1 MGVSEPFIR
10 RPIATSLLGIALLI
24 GGLLGYFAL
33 PVSALPQ
40 VDFPTVQVTTQLP
53 GASPDV
59 IASLITAPL
68 ERQLGQIPSL
78 SAMNSTSSFG
88 VSQISLQFDLN
99 RDIDGATQDVQ
110 AAINA
115 AAGVLPKTLPYPPT
129 YAKVNPADAP
139 VMTLALRSDTIS
151 LRAMSDIADTLLAQ
165 RLSQISGVGR
175 VSVLGGLKPAVRIQ
189 ADLARLAAY
198 GIAMEDLRTA
208 IASANV
214 SGPKGSLDGA
224 QQSYIIAANDQIAAA
239 DAYKPVIIAYRNG
252 SPVTIAD
259 VAQIVDGLEND
270 RTGGWYQGSPAVIID
285 IQRQPGA
292 NVIDVVSQI
301 RAEIPK
307 VQRAIPAGVNLTI
320 VSDRTVTIRASVRD
334 VQFTL
339 ILSVVLV
346 TLVVLLFL
354 RSLRATLIAGVA
366 LPLSLITS
374 FGIMYFAGFS
384 LDNLSLMALTI
395 GTGFVVDDA
404 IVMIENIVRHMENGD
419 SAMEASLKGASEIGF
434 TVISLTVSLIAVFIP
449 LLFMSGLVGR
459 MFREF
464 ALTLTI
470 AVVTSAVVSLT
481 LTPMMCSRLLKHAHE
496 ELAVP
501 GLAAVSRFIDR
512 TVGFYHRTLL
522 WVLERQRA
530 TLVVTFATLIAT
542 LALYVVAPKGF
553 LPLQDTASITA
564 VTEAGPDVSF
574 AEMQKRQAEA
584 ADAIKA
590 DPDVTGVVSVIG
602 AGSVNPTTNVGRL
615 VMTLK
620 PRGERRDDVSV
631 VITRLKERV
640 AAIPGMTIYFQPVQ
654 DVQIST
660 QSSRS
665 QYQYTLTGTDAAL
678 VSEWARK
685 LVAEMRRDPLFRDVS
700 SEAQE
705 GGLRAQLTVDRTR
718 AGQLGVSLQGITD
731 TLNDAFAQRQIST
744 IYGQANQYRVVLEA
758 LPMYQRDPSILS
770 KLYLPGAASATA
782 GAPNAQVPLSAVAT
796 LTRTTAPLAISHQ
809 AQFPSI
815 SLSFNLAP
823 GAALGDAVEAVKTI
837 ETRIEMPNSI
847 VGVYAGDAAE
857 FAKALAG
864 QPWLLLAAVITIYIV
879 LGVLY
884 ESYIHPIT
892 ILSTLPSAGVG
903 AILALMLCGQ
913 DLSVIGLIGIIL
925 LMGHRQ
931 EERDHDDRLRAR
943 GRARA
948 GDVAERG
955 DRTGLSAALPS
966 DHDDDAGRPVRC
978 AAAGDRERHRRRAAL
993 PTRHLHYRRPAA
1005 QPIAHALHHAG
1016 DLSRPRPHQPPPR
1029 AGAAAGRIRRSAR
1042 RGRDRGDAVMAS
1054 ISEPF
1059 IRRPVATT
1067 LLSIGLFLLGIV
1079 AYEFLPVASVPNID
1093 FSRHLRLGQPS
1104 WRRPV
1109 RHGRDGCLAAG
1120 AAARR
1125 DRGHQPDHLDFVT
1138 RHDQHPAPVRHRPQ
1152 RRQSRPRRAGGNQC
1166 VAGRP
1171 AERFADAAALPQG
1184 EHRRR
1189 AGLRAGADLED
1200 AVRQRGLRRRRHR
1213 AGAAHLAG
1221 AGGGQCDDLGCRPAG
1236 GQDSAQS
1243 CRAVQCR
1250 HRHRRRANCDYQRQ
1264 PARSGRHLQR
1274 RAPERDAVAQQ
1285 ADADGERVPRHR
1297 HQEREGQFR
1306 PALRCCRHRG
1316 LRP

>member
-24 GGLLGYFAL
+24 GGALGYFAL

-40 VDFPTVQVTTQLP
+40 VDFPTVQVSTQLP

-78 SAMNSTSSFG
+78 TAMNSTSSFG

-189 ADLARLAAY
+189 ADLARLAAC
-198 GIAMEDLRTA
+198 GIAMEDLRNA
-208 IASANV
+208 IANANV

-239 DAYKPVIIAYRNG
+239 DAYRPIIIAYRNG
-252 SPVTIAD
+252 SPVTIGD

-270 RTGGWYQGSPAVIID
+270 RTGGWYQGTPAVIID

-307 VQRAIPAGVNLTI
+307 VQRAIPAGVHLTI
-320 VSDRTVTIRASVRD
+320 VSDRTVTIRASVHD

-419 SAMEASLKGASEIGF
+419 SAMTASLKGASEIGF

-496 ELAVP
+496 EFAVP

-512 TVGFYHRTLL
+512 TVEFYHRTLL
-522 WVLERQRA
+522 VVLRHQRT

-542 LALYVVAPKGF
+542 LVLYVVAPKGF

-574 AEMQKRQAEA
+574 GEMQKRQAEV

-615 VMTLK
+615 VMSLT

-631 VITRLKERV
+631 VIARLKEKV
-640 AAIPGMTIYFQPVQ
+640 SGIPGMTVYFQPVQ

-678 VSEWARK
+678 VSEWAKK
-685 LVAEMRRDPLFRDVS
+685 LVDEMRRDPLFRDVS

-705 GGLRAQLTVDRTR
+705 GGLRAQLDVDRTR
-718 AGQLGVSLQGITD
+718 AGQLGVSLQAITD

-770 KLYLPGAASATA
+770 KLYLPGGASSSVV
-782 GAPNAQVPLSAVAT
+782 GAPNAQVPLDAVAT
-796 LTRTTAPLAISHQ
+796 LKRTTAPLAISHQ
-809 AQFPSI
+809 AQFPAI

-823 GAALGDAVEAVKTI
+823 GAALGDAVDAVKAI

-903 AILALMLCGQ
+903 AILALILFGQ

-925 LMGHRQ
+925 LMGIVKKNAIMMIDFAL
-931 EERDHDDRLRAR
+931 E
-943 GRARA
+943 
-948 GDVAERG
+948 AERG
-955 DRTGLSAALPS
+955 QGMPADEAIVQACLLRFRPIMMTTLAALF
-966 DHDDDAGRPVRC
+966 G
-978 AAAGDRERHRRRAAL
+978 AL
-993 PTRHLHYRRPAA
+993 PLAIESGTGAELRFPLGISIIGGLLLSQLLTLYTTPVIYLALDRINRRLEQALPPPEPDAPPAA
-1005 QPIAHALHHAG
+1005 
-1016 DLSRPRPHQPPPR
+1016 
-1029 AGAAAGRIRRSAR
+1029 SA
-1042 RGRDRGDAVMAS
+1042 
-1054 ISEPF
+1054 
-1059 IRRPVATT
+1059 T
-1067 LLSIGLFLLGIV
+1067 
-1079 AYEFLPVASVPNID
+1079 
-1093 FSRHLRLGQPS
+1093 
-1104 WRRPV
+1104 
-1109 RHGRDGCLAAG
+1109 
-1120 AAARR
+1120 
-1125 DRGHQPDHLDFVT
+1125 
-1138 RHDQHPAPVRHRPQ
+1138 
-1152 RRQSRPRRAGGNQC
+1152 
-1166 VAGRP
+1166 
-1171 AERFADAAALPQG
+1171 
-1184 EHRRR
+1184 
-1189 AGLRAGADLED
+1189 
-1200 AVRQRGLRRRRHR
+1200 
-1213 AGAAHLAG
+1213 
-1221 AGGGQCDDLGCRPAG
+1221 
-1236 GQDSAQS
+1236 
-1243 CRAVQCR
+1243 
-1250 HRHRRRANCDYQRQ
+1250 
-1264 PARSGRHLQR
+1264 
-1274 RAPERDAVAQQ
+1274 
-1285 ADADGERVPRHR
+1285 
-1297 HQEREGQFR
+1297 EGMQ
-1306 PALRCCRHRG
+1306 
-1316 LRP
+1316 

>member
-1 MGVSEPFIR
+1 MSVSEPFIR
-10 RPIATSLLGIALLI
+10 RPIATSLLGVALLI
-24 GGLLGYFAL
+24 GGALGYWAL

-78 SAMNSTSSFG
+78 SAMTSTSSFG

-115 AAGVLPKTLPYPPT
+115 AAGVLPKSLPYPPT

-139 VMTLALRSDTIS
+139 VLTLALTSETIS
-151 LRAMSDIADTLLAQ
+151 LRTMSDIADSLLAQ

-175 VSVLGGLKPAVRIQ
+175 VAVLGGLKPAVRVQ

-198 GIAMEDLRTA
+198 GIAMEDLRNA
-208 IASANV
+208 IAGANV

-224 QQSYIIAANDQIAAA
+224 QQAYTIAANDQIAAA
-239 DAYKPVIIAYRNG
+239 EAYKPIIIAYRNG
-252 SPVTIAD
+252 APVTIGD
-259 VAQIVDGLEND
+259 VANIVDGLEND
-270 RTGGWYQGSPAVIID
+270 RTGGWYQGTPAVIID

-292 NVIDVVSQI
+292 NVIEVVRQI

-307 VQRAIPAGVNLTI
+307 VQRAIPAGVKLTV

-339 ILSVVLV
+339 VLSVVLV

-354 RSLRATLIAGVA
+354 RSMRATVIAGVA

-404 IVMIENIVRHMENGD
+404 IVMIENIVRHMENGE
-419 SAMEASLKGASEIGF
+419 SAMTAALRGASEIGF

-470 AVVTSAVVSLT
+470 AVVTSAIVSLT
-481 LTPMMCSRLLKHAHE
+481 LTPMMCSRLLKHAGE
-496 ELAVP
+496 ERQVP
-501 GLAAVSRFIDR
+501 GLAAISRGIDR
-512 TVGFYHRTLL
+512 MVAFYHRTLL

-530 TLVVTFATLIAT
+530 TLLVTFLTIVATV
-542 LALYVVAPKGF
+542 ALYVVAPKGF

-574 AEMQKRQAEA
+574 AEMQNRQSEA
-584 ADAIKA
+584 AEAIKA

-602 AGSVNPTTNVGRL
+602 GGSVNPTTNVGRL

-620 PRGERRDDVSV
+620 PRGERRDDIAA
-631 VITRLKERV
+631 VIVRLKQRV
-640 AAIPGMTIYFQPVQ
+640 AAIPGMTVYFQPVQ
-654 DVQIST
+654 DIQIST

-665 QYQYTLTGTDAAL
+665 QYQYTLTGTDSAEL
-678 VSEWARK
+678 SLWARR
-685 LVAEMRRDPLFRDVS
+685 LVAELRRDPLFRDVS

-705 GGLRAQLTVDRTR
+705 GGLRAALDVNRQR
-718 AGQLGVSLQGITD
+718 AGQLGVSLQVITD

-770 KLYLPGAASATA
+770 KLYVPGAAAVA
-782 GAPNAQVPLSAVAT
+782 GAPAGQVPISAVAT

-809 AQFPSI
+809 AQFPAV

-823 GAALGDAVEAVKTI
+823 GEALGDAVDAVKAI
-837 ETRIEMPNSI
+837 ETRIGMPGSI
-847 VGVYAGDAAE
+847 VGLFAGDAAE
-857 FAKALAG
+857 FSRSLAG
-864 QPWLLLAAVITIYIV
+864 QPWLILAALVTIYIV

-903 AILALMLCGQ
+903 AILALMLFGQ

-925 LMGHRQ
+925 LMGIVKKNAIMMIDFAL
-931 EERDHDDRLRAR
+931 EAERHQGMTPYDAIVQACLLRFRPIMMTTLAALFGALPLAVESGTGAELRFPLGISIIGGLLLSQLLTLYTTPVIYLALDRLNRRIERAVPPPEP
-943 GRARA
+943 
-948 GDVAERG
+948 D
-955 DRTGLSAALPS
+955 LPI
-966 DHDDDAGRPVRC
+966 P
-978 AAAGDRERHRRRAAL
+978 
-993 PTRHLHYRRPAA
+993 
-1005 QPIAHALHHAG
+1005 PIA
-1016 DLSRPRPHQPPPR
+1016 
-1029 AGAAAGRIRRSAR
+1029 GA
-1042 RGRDRGDAVMAS
+1042 
-1054 ISEPF
+1054 
-1059 IRRPVATT
+1059 T
-1067 LLSIGLFLLGIV
+1067 
-1079 AYEFLPVASVPNID
+1079 
-1093 FSRHLRLGQPS
+1093 
-1104 WRRPV
+1104 
-1109 RHGRDGCLAAG
+1109 
-1120 AAARR
+1120 
-1125 DRGHQPDHLDFVT
+1125 
-1138 RHDQHPAPVRHRPQ
+1138 
-1152 RRQSRPRRAGGNQC
+1152 
-1166 VAGRP
+1166 
-1171 AERFADAAALPQG
+1171 
-1184 EHRRR
+1184 
-1189 AGLRAGADLED
+1189 
-1200 AVRQRGLRRRRHR
+1200 
-1213 AGAAHLAG
+1213 
-1221 AGGGQCDDLGCRPAG
+1221 
-1236 GQDSAQS
+1236 
-1243 CRAVQCR
+1243 
-1250 HRHRRRANCDYQRQ
+1250 
-1264 PARSGRHLQR
+1264 
-1274 RAPERDAVAQQ
+1274 
-1285 ADADGERVPRHR
+1285 
-1297 HQEREGQFR
+1297 EGMQ
-1306 PALRCCRHRG
+1306 
-1316 LRP
+1316 

>member
-1 MGVSEPFIR
+1 MSVSEPFIR
-10 RPIATSLLGIALLI
+10 RPIATSLLGVALLI
-24 GGLLGYFAL
+24 GGALGYWAL

-78 SAMNSTSSFG
+78 SSMTSTSSFG

-115 AAGVLPKTLPYPPT
+115 AAGVLPRTLPYPPT

-139 VMTLALRSDTIS
+139 VLTVALTSDTIS
-151 LRAMSDIADTLLAQ
+151 LRAMSDLADTILAQ

-175 VSVLGGLKPAVRIQ
+175 VSVLGGLKPAVRVQ

-198 GIAMEDLRTA
+198 GIAMEDLRNA
-208 IASANV
+208 IAGANV

-224 QQSYIIAANDQIAAA
+224 QQAYTIAANDQIAAA
-239 DAYKPVIIAYRNG
+239 DAYKPIIIAYRNG
-252 SPVTIAD
+252 APVTIGD

-270 RTGGWYQGSPAVIID
+270 RTGGWYQGTPAVIID

-292 NVIDVVSQI
+292 NVIEVVRQI

-307 VQRAIPAGVNLTI
+307 LQRAIPAGVNLAV
-320 VSDRTVTIRASVRD
+320 VSDRTDTIRASVHD

-339 ILSVVLV
+339 VLSVVLV

-374 FGIMYFAGFS
+374 FGIMYFSGFS

-404 IVMIENIVRHMENGD
+404 IVMIENIVRHMENGE
-419 SAMEASLKGASEIGF
+419 SAMQASLRGASEIGF

-470 AVVTSAVVSLT
+470 AVVTSAIVSLT
-481 LTPMMCSRLLKHAHE
+481 LTPMMCSRLLKHTGE
-496 ELAVP
+496 EMVVP
-501 GLAAVSRFIDR
+501 GLAAISRFIDR
-512 TVGFYHRTLL
+512 MVDFYHHTLL
-522 WVLERQRA
+522 WVLQRQRA
-530 TLVVTFATLIAT
+530 TLLVTFATLAAT
-542 LALYVVAPKGF
+542 LILYVVAPKGF

-574 AEMQKRQAEA
+574 FEMQSRQTQA

-620 PRGERRDDVSV
+620 PRGERRSDVAA
-631 VITRLKERV
+631 VITRLKQLT
-640 AAIPGMTIYFQPVQ
+640 ASIPGMTIYFQPVQ

-665 QYQYTLTGTDAAL
+665 QYQYTLTGTDAPL
-678 VSEWARK
+678 VGLWANK
-685 LVAEMRRDPLFRDVS
+685 LVAELRHDPLFRDVS
-700 SEAQE
+700 SEAQD
-705 GGLRAQLTVDRTR
+705 GGLRAALDINRQR
-718 AGQLGVSLQGITD
+718 AGQLGVNLQGVTD

-770 KLYLPGAASATA
+770 KLYLPGAL
-782 GAPNAQVPLSAVAT
+782 GAQVPLSAVAT

-809 AQFPSI
+809 AQFPAV

-823 GAALGDAVEAVKTI
+823 GAALGDAVDEVKSL
-837 ETRIEMPNSI
+837 ETRIGMPGSI
-847 VGVYAGDAAE
+847 VGVFAGDAAE
-857 FAKALAG
+857 FSKSLAG
-864 QPWLLLAAVITIYIV
+864 QPWLILAALVTIYIV

-903 AILALMLCGQ
+903 AILALMLFGQ

-925 LMGHRQ
+925 LMGIVKKNAIMMIDFAL
-931 EERDHDDRLRAR
+931 E
-943 GRARA
+943 
-948 GDVAERG
+948 AERHQG
-955 DRTGLSAALPS
+955 MSAMDAIVQACLLRFRPIMMTTLAALF
-966 DHDDDAGRPVRC
+966 G
-978 AAAGDRERHRRRAAL
+978 AL
-993 PTRHLHYRRPAA
+993 PLAVESGTGAELRFPLGISIVGGLLLSQLLTLYTTPV
-1005 QPIAHALHHAG
+1005 IYLALDRINRSIEKAV
-1016 DLSRPRPHQPPPR
+1016 PPVGPELPSPPV
-1029 AGAAAGRIRRSAR
+1029 AGA
-1042 RGRDRGDAVMAS
+1042 
-1054 ISEPF
+1054 
-1059 IRRPVATT
+1059 T
-1067 LLSIGLFLLGIV
+1067 
-1079 AYEFLPVASVPNID
+1079 
-1093 FSRHLRLGQPS
+1093 
-1104 WRRPV
+1104 
-1109 RHGRDGCLAAG
+1109 
-1120 AAARR
+1120 
-1125 DRGHQPDHLDFVT
+1125 
-1138 RHDQHPAPVRHRPQ
+1138 
-1152 RRQSRPRRAGGNQC
+1152 
-1166 VAGRP
+1166 
-1171 AERFADAAALPQG
+1171 
-1184 EHRRR
+1184 
-1189 AGLRAGADLED
+1189 
-1200 AVRQRGLRRRRHR
+1200 
-1213 AGAAHLAG
+1213 
-1221 AGGGQCDDLGCRPAG
+1221 
-1236 GQDSAQS
+1236 
-1243 CRAVQCR
+1243 
-1250 HRHRRRANCDYQRQ
+1250 
-1264 PARSGRHLQR
+1264 
-1274 RAPERDAVAQQ
+1274 
-1285 ADADGERVPRHR
+1285 
-1297 HQEREGQFR
+1297 EGMQ
-1306 PALRCCRHRG
+1306 
-1316 LRP
+1316 

>member
-1 MGVSEPFIR
+1 MSVSEPFIR

-24 GGLLGYFAL
+24 GGALGYWAL

-78 SAMNSTSSFG
+78 SSMTSTSSFG
-88 VSQISLQFDLN
+88 VSLVSLQFDLN

-115 AAGVLPKTLPYPPT
+115 AAGVLPKNLPYPPT

-139 VMTLALRSDTIS
+139 VLTLALTSETTS
-151 LRAMSDIADTLLAQ
+151 LRALSDLADTILAQ

-175 VSVLGGLKPAVRIQ
+175 VAVLGGLKPAVRVQ

-198 GIAMEDLRTA
+198 GISMEDLRNA
-208 IASANV
+208 IAGANV

-224 QQSYIIAANDQIAAA
+224 QQAYTIAANDQIATAA
-239 DAYKPVIIAYRNG
+239 AYKPIIIAYRNG
-252 SPVTIAD
+252 APVTIGD
-259 VAQIVDGLEND
+259 VAVIVDGLENE
-270 RTGGWYQGSPAVIID
+270 RTGGWYQGTPAVIID

-292 NVIDVVSQI
+292 NVIEVVRQI
-301 RAEIPK
+301 RDEIPK
-307 VQRAIPAGVNLTI
+307 LQRAIPAGVNLTV
-320 VSDRTVTIRASVRD
+320 VSDRTVTIRASVHD

-404 IVMIENIVRHMENGD
+404 IVMIENIVRHMEDGET
-419 SAMEASLKGASEIGF
+419 AMEASLRGAREIGF

-470 AVVTSAVVSLT
+470 AVVTSAIVSLT
-481 LTPMMCSRLLKHAHE
+481 LTPMMCSRLLKHAGE
-496 ELAVP
+496 EMVVP
-501 GLAAVSRFIDR
+501 GLAAISRGIDR
-512 TVGFYHRTLL
+512 MVNFYHRTLL

-530 TLVVTFATLIAT
+530 TMLVTFATIVAT
-542 LALYVVAPKGF
+542 LVLYVVAPKGF

-564 VTEAGPDVSF
+564 VTQAGPDVSF
-574 AEMQKRQAEA
+574 AEMQSRQTQA
-584 ADAIKA
+584 ANAIQA

-620 PRGERRDDVSV
+620 PRGERRDDVAAV
-631 VITRLKERV
+631 VARLKQRV
-640 AAIPGMTIYFQPVQ
+640 ASIPGMTIYFQPVQ

-665 QYQYTLTGTDAAL
+665 QYQYTLTGTDSAL
-678 VSEWARK
+678 VTLWANN
-685 LVAEMRRDPLFRDVS
+685 LVAELRRDPLFRDVS

-705 GGLRAQLTVDRTR
+705 GGLRAALDINRQR
-718 AGQLGVSLQGITD
+718 AGQLGVSLQAVND

-744 IYGQANQYRVVLEA
+744 IYGQSNQYRVVLEA
-758 LPMYQRDPSILS
+758 LPVYQSDPSILS
-770 KLYLPGAASATA
+770 KLYLPGVL
-782 GAPNAQVPLSAVAT
+782 GAQVPLSAVAT

-809 AQFPSI
+809 AQFPAV

-823 GAALGDAVEAVKTI
+823 GAALGDAVDAVKNI
-837 ETRIEMPNSI
+837 ETRIGMPGSI
-847 VGVYAGDAAE
+847 VGLYAGDAAE
-857 FAKALAG
+857 FSKSLAG
-864 QPWLLLAAVITIYIV
+864 QPWLILAAIVTIYIV

-903 AILALMLCGQ
+903 AILALMLFGQ

-925 LMGHRQ
+925 LMGIVKKNAIMMIDFAL
-931 EERDHDDRLRAR
+931 E
-943 GRARA
+943 
-948 GDVAERG
+948 AERNQG
-955 DRTGLSAALPS
+955 MSATDAIVQACLLRFRPIMMTTLAALF
-966 DHDDDAGRPVRC
+966 G
-978 AAAGDRERHRRRAAL
+978 AL
-993 PTRHLHYRRPAA
+993 PLAVESGTGAELRFPLGISIIGGLLLSQVLTLYTTPVIYLALDRVNRRIERAV
-1005 QPIAHALHHAG
+1005 
-1016 DLSRPRPHQPPPR
+1016 PPVGPELPSPPV
-1029 AGAAAGRIRRSAR
+1029 AGA
-1042 RGRDRGDAVMAS
+1042 
-1054 ISEPF
+1054 
-1059 IRRPVATT
+1059 T
-1067 LLSIGLFLLGIV
+1067 
-1079 AYEFLPVASVPNID
+1079 
-1093 FSRHLRLGQPS
+1093 
-1104 WRRPV
+1104 
-1109 RHGRDGCLAAG
+1109 
-1120 AAARR
+1120 
-1125 DRGHQPDHLDFVT
+1125 
-1138 RHDQHPAPVRHRPQ
+1138 
-1152 RRQSRPRRAGGNQC
+1152 
-1166 VAGRP
+1166 
-1171 AERFADAAALPQG
+1171 
-1184 EHRRR
+1184 
-1189 AGLRAGADLED
+1189 
-1200 AVRQRGLRRRRHR
+1200 
-1213 AGAAHLAG
+1213 
-1221 AGGGQCDDLGCRPAG
+1221 
-1236 GQDSAQS
+1236 
-1243 CRAVQCR
+1243 
-1250 HRHRRRANCDYQRQ
+1250 
-1264 PARSGRHLQR
+1264 
-1274 RAPERDAVAQQ
+1274 
-1285 ADADGERVPRHR
+1285 
-1297 HQEREGQFR
+1297 EGMQ
-1306 PALRCCRHRG
+1306 
-1316 LRP
+1316 